1 MTANPP
7 PVQNPSR
14 HNAQHYPGLDTL
26 RALAILMV
34 IPRHAAAFLGGAF
47 LGNFWKQVFM
57 HGWVGVDLFFV
68 LSGFLIGS
76 QVLQSVARDGRVN
89 FGRFYLKR
97 SLRIMPSYFF
107 VLLVYLLWPD
117 FREKPELDP
126 AWRFL
131 FYVMNYGRKGD
142 AFSHAWSLCVEE
154 HFYIVF
160 PLLLAACAWRPKLFR
175 PSALIAFIMIAE
187 PLLRFYLWTKDAPFF
202 VDVYRPSHTHLDGLA
217 IGVALAALRESHNTT
232 WNKLIKY
239 PWLLC
244 LIGVILVG
252 SAMWLFL
259 DLKGPVSY
267 IFTFSLISFGFGAL
281 AAAAVTPNFWLSRV
295 KIPGAATVATLAFS
309 LYLTH
314 KQMIHLATLAVGT
327 DNPTLTLSVAV
338 IFIAAASLVLYYA
351 IERPGLRLRD
361 KLLQRSPTPTPES
374 QR

>member
-7 PVQNPSR
+7 LADNSSR
-14 HNAQHYPGLDTL
+14 HSNQHVPGLDTL

-34 IPRHAAAFLGGAF
+34 IPRHAAELLGKAFWGD
-47 LGNFWKQVFM
+47 FWKAVFM

-76 QVLQSVARDGRVN
+76 QLMQSVARDGRVN

-97 SLRIMPSYFF
+97 SLRIMPSFYF
-107 VLLVYLLWPD
+107 VLLIYNLWPD

-131 FYVMNYGRKGD
+131 LYVMNYGRKGD

-160 PLLLAACAWRPKLFR
+160 PLLLAACAWRPKLLR
-175 PSALIAFIMIAE
+175 PSVLIAFILIAE
-187 PLLRFYLWTKDAPFF
+187 PLLRFYLWSIDAPFF

-217 IGVALAALRESHNTT
+217 IGVALAALRESGSST
-232 WNKLIKY
+232 WNKLTKY

-244 LIGVILVG
+244 VTGVTLVG
-252 SAMWLFL
+252 CAMWLFL
-259 DLKGPVSY
+259 DLKNPVSY
-267 IFTFSLISFGFGAL
+267 IFTFSLISLGFGAL
-281 AAAAVTPNFWLSRV
+281 VAAAVTPNFWLSRV
-295 KIPGAATVATLAFS
+295 KIPGAATIAVLAFS

-327 DNPTLTLSVAV
+327 DNPIVTLGVSV
-338 IFIAAASLVLYYA
+338 IFISVASLVLYYS

-361 KLLQRSPTPTPES
+361 KLLRRSPSPTPES
-374 QR
+374 QT

>member
-1 MTANPP
+1 MTADSPTLENRSPHS
-7 PVQNPSR
+7 N
-14 HNAQHYPGLDTL
+14 QHFPGLDTL

-34 IPRHAAAFLGGAF
+34 IPRHAAELLGKDF

-76 QVLQSVARDGRVN
+76 QLLQSVARDGRVN

-97 SLRIMPSYFF
+97 SLRIMPSFYF
-107 VLLVYLLWPD
+107 VLLIYLLWPN

-131 FYVMNYGRKGD
+131 LYVMNYGRKGD

-202 VDVYRPSHTHLDGLA
+202 VDVYRPSHTH
-217 IGVALAALRESHNTT
+217 
-232 WNKLIKY
+232 
-239 PWLLC
+239 
-244 LIGVILVG
+244 
-252 SAMWLFL
+252 
-259 DLKGPVSY
+259 
-267 IFTFSLISFGFGAL
+267 
-281 AAAAVTPNFWLSRV
+281 
-295 KIPGAATVATLAFS
+295 
-309 LYLTH
+309 
-314 KQMIHLATLAVGT
+314 
-327 DNPTLTLSVAV
+327 
-338 IFIAAASLVLYYA
+338 
-351 IERPGLRLRD
+351 
-361 KLLQRSPTPTPES
+361 
-374 QR
+374 